1 MTERE
6 QVVNRQLR
14 ALDDAHRLGQIT
26 RGEYRARRR
35 RALETLHDPSAVVT
49 ARKALVPPTATT
61 TPRARTAQRHSPDD
75 TSVAA
80 GHQALTSLLSMRP
93 AARRGAILA
102 IVLGVFLI
110 VALAYWVL
118 RG

>member
-6 QVVNRQLR
+6 QVVNQQLR

-35 RALETLHDPSAVVT
+35 RALEALYDPSAVVT
-49 ARKALVPPTATT
+49 ARKALVPPAATT
-61 TPRARTAQRHSPDD
+61 TPRARPAQRHSPDD
-75 TSVAA
+75 TSAS
-80 GHQALTSLLSMRP
+80 GRQALTSLLAMRP

-102 IVLGVFLI
+102 IVLVFLI

-118 RG
+118 RR

>member
-61 TPRARTAQRHSPDD
+61 TPRARPAQRHAAED
-75 TSVAA
+75 TSVA

-93 AARRGAILA
+93 ATRRGAILA

-110 VALAYWVL
+110 VALAYWAL

>member
-61 TPRARTAQRHSPDD
+61 TPRARLAQHHAAED
-75 TSVAA
+75 TSVA

-93 AARRGAILA
+93 ATRRGAILA

-110 VALAYWVL
+110 VALAYWAL

>member
-1 MTERE
+1 MRHDYVYNKLGTLDSESSS
-6 QVVNRQLR
+6 LGR
-14 ALDDAHRLGQIT
+14 ALAYKYDGASGL
-26 RGEYRARRR
+26 
-35 RALETLHDPSAVVT
+35 
-49 ARKALVPPTATT
+49 LVKIE
-61 TPRARTAQRHSPDD
+61 D
-75 TSVAA
+75 TSVA

-110 VALAYWVL
+110 VALAYWAL

>member
-6 QVVNRQLR
+6 QVVNQQLR

-35 RALETLHDPSAVVT
+35 RALETLNDPSAVVT
-49 ARKALVPPTATT
+49 ARKALVPPAATT
-61 TPRARTAQRHSPDD
+61 MPRARPAQRHAADD
-75 TSVAA
+75 TSVA

-93 AARRGAILA
+93 AARRGAVLA
-102 IVLGVFLI
+102 IVLGLFLI
-110 VALAYWVL
+110 VALVYWML

>member
-61 TPRARTAQRHSPDD
+61 TPRARTAQRHAADD
-75 TSVAA
+75 TSAA
-80 GHQALTSLLSMRP
+80 GRQALTSLLAMRP

-110 VALAYWVL
+110 VALAYWAL